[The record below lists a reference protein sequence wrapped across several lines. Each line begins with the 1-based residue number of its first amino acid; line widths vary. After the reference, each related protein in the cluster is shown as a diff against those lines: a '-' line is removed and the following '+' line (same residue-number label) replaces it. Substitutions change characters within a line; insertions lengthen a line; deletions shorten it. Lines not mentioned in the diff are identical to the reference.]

1 MPKYADNKALS
12 FWSIFV
18 LHTNVLYRLG
28 DAFHFLYLALVL
40 ESREIGMFC
49 VVREVWVTE
58 AKTVAKICVNHNS
71 VPVKH
76 PV

>member
-1 MPKYADNKALS
+1 MGT
-12 FWSIFV
+12 W
-18 LHTNVLYRLG
+18 G
-28 DAFHFLYLALVL
+28 WGWG
-40 ESREIGMFC
+40 REIGMFC